1 MTPTRRALVTTLA
14 LTATLTTAPITTAQ
28 AADTP
33 QHPWY
38 FDTYRID
45 EVWEHTTGEGI
56 TVAVIDTGV
65 DPTLP
70 ELQGQVLDGTDLIP
84 DGAGFD
90 VDADGHGTD
99 MAALIA
105 GTGESQGI
113 QGLAPGV
120 SILPIRVLPS
130 AWTYIGNDRMSQA
143 IQYAVESG
151 AQIINISVGGADVGI
166 SQRELNEALAM
177 AASHDVLVFSS
188 AGNDAEQG
196 NSVSAPASLKG
207 VVGVGA
213 VNSSGE
219 RSSYSTYGPQV
230 ALAAPGDNV
239 PGHCGDISGPACIQE
254 EGGTSSATALA
265 SASAALIWAQ
275 HPDWTKNQVLRVML
289 NTAERADDQ
298 RRDDYTGYGIVRPD
312 RVVLDGEGDPGDPDS
327 PPVFRDWEAALDPP
341 ATPEPTPETG
351 PSPDADP
358 APGPDAEPAASG
370 GSDDAS
376 PLPWLLGAGAAVL
389 VAGSVGWLLW
399 RRRSGVVRG

>member
-14 LTATLTTAPITTAQ
+14 LTAALTTAPATTAQ

-70 ELQGQVLDGTDLIP
+70 ELQGQVLDGTDLTAAP
-84 DGAGFD
+84 QGAH
-90 VDADGHGTD
+90 VDTDGHGTD

-105 GTGESQGI
+105 GTGNGGV
-113 QGLAPGV
+113 QGLAPGAT
-120 SILPIRVLPS
+120 ILPIRV
-130 AWTYIGNDRMSQA
+130 TYGGITGDAADRWAEAVHYA
-143 IQYAVESG
+143 IESG
-151 AQIINISVGGADVGI
+151 ARIINFSLGDVNVE
-166 SQRELNEALAM
+166 SARQEMSEALT
-177 AASHDVLVFSS
+177 AAARHDVLIF
-188 AGNDAEQG
+188 AATGNNGDDLNAP
-196 NSVSAPASLKG
+196 SAPNSLDG
-207 VVGVGA
+207 VVGVSA

-219 RSSYSTYGPQV
+219 RAPYSTYGPQV
-230 ALAAPGDNV
+230 SLAAPGDDV
-239 PGHCGDISGPACIQE
+239 PGHCGDISGPACIRD

-289 NTAERADDQ
+289 NTAERPDDQ

-327 PPVFRDWEAALDPP
+327 PPIFRDWEAELRPP
-341 ATPEPTPETG
+341 ATPSPTPETSPG
-351 PSPDADP
+351 PDAETTP
-358 APGPDAEPAASG
+358 APDAEPAAT
-370 GSDDAS
+370 SDDAS
-376 PLPWLLGAGAAVL
+376 PLPWLLGGGAAVL

-399 RRRSGVVRG
+399 RRRA

>member
-14 LTATLTTAPITTAQ
+14 LTAALTTTPTAQ

-38 FDTYRID
+38 FDTYRIED
-45 EVWEHTTGEGI
+45 VWEHTTGEGI
-56 TVAVIDTGV
+56 TVAVIDSGV

-70 ELQGQVLDGTDLIP
+70 ELQGQVLDGTDLTASP
-84 DGAGFD
+84 QGAHAD
-90 VDADGHGTD
+90 TDGHGTD

-105 GTGESQGI
+105 GTGEGSGI

-120 SILPIRVLPS
+120 KILPIRMTLGGVSLGG
-130 AWTYIGNDRMSQA
+130 TERFGEGIIHA
-143 IQYAVESG
+143 IESG
-151 AQIINISVGGADVGI
+151 AKVINISQGGTIPED
-166 SQRELNEALAM
+166 ELSEAIALA
-177 AASHDVLVFSS
+177 ARHDVLIF
-188 AGNDAEQG
+188 AGTG
-196 NSVSAPASLKG
+196 NEGERTNHLAAPASLPG

-219 RSSYSTYGPQV
+219 RSPYSTYGPQV
-230 ALAAPGDNV
+230 SLAAPGDDV
-239 PGHCGDISGPACIQE
+239 PGHCGDISGPACIRD

-289 NTAERADDQ
+289 NTAERPDDQ

-327 PPVFRDWEAALDPP
+327 PPIFRDWEAELRPP
-341 ATPEPTPETG
+341 ATPSPTPEATPG
-351 PSPDADP
+351 PDAGANP
-358 APGPDAEPAASG
+358 APDAEPAAT
-370 GSDDAS
+370 SDDAS

-399 RRRSGVVRG
+399 RRRA

>member
-1 MTPTRRALVTTLA
+1 MTPTRRALVTTFA
-14 LTATLTTAPITTAQ
+14 LTAALTTAPATTAQ

-70 ELQGQVLDGTDLIP
+70 ELQGQVLDGTDLTRSP
-84 DGAGFD
+84 KGAH
-90 VDADGHGTD
+90 VDEDGHGSD
-99 MAALIA
+99 MASLVV
-105 GTGESQGI
+105 GTGGSGI
-113 QGLAPGV
+113 QGMAPGAEV
-120 SILPIRVLPS
+120 LPIRASTNQLDFDG
-130 AWTYIGNDRMSQA
+130 AQRWAEA
-143 IQYAVESG
+143 IEYAVAQG
-151 AQIINISVGGADVGI
+151 AQIINISLGATDNGRASDV
-166 SQRELNEALAM
+166 LADALAS
-177 AASHDVLVFSS
+177 AARNDVLIFAAV
-188 AGNDAEQG
+188 GNDG
-196 NSVSAPASLKG
+196 DTFNTRSAPAVLDG
-207 VVGVGA
+207 VIGVAAVG
-213 VNSSGE
+213 SDGE
-219 RSSYSTYGPQV
+219 RAAYSTHGPQV
-230 ALAAPGDNV
+230 ALAAPGEGV
-239 PGHCGDISGPACIQE
+239 PSHCDDLSGPACIRDG
-254 EGGTSSATALA
+254 GGTSSATALA

-298 RRDDYTGYGIVRPD
+298 RRDDYTGYGVVRPD

-341 ATPEPTPETG
+341 ATPEPTPGTG

-376 PLPWLLGAGAAVL
+376 PLPWVLGAGAAVL

>member
-14 LTATLTTAPITTAQ
+14 LTAALTTAPITTAH
-28 AADTP
+28 ADTP

-38 FDTYRID
+38 FDTYRIED
-45 EVWEHTTGEGI
+45 VWEHTTGEGI

-70 ELQGQVLDGTDLIP
+70 ELQGQVLDGTDLTRSP
-84 DGAGFD
+84 KGAH
-90 VDADGHGTD
+90 VDEDGHGSD
-99 MAALIA
+99 MASLVV
-105 GTGESQGI
+105 GTGGSGI
-113 QGLAPGV
+113 QGMAPGAEV
-120 SILPIRVLPS
+120 LPIRASTNQLDFDG
-130 AWTYIGNDRMSQA
+130 AQRWAEA
-143 IQYAVESG
+143 IEYAVAQG
-151 AQIINISVGGADVGI
+151 AQIINISLGATDNGRASDV
-166 SQRELNEALAM
+166 LADALAS
-177 AASHDVLVFSS
+177 AARNDVLIFAAV
-188 AGNDAEQG
+188 GNDG
-196 NSVSAPASLKG
+196 DTFNTRSAPAVLDG
-207 VVGVGA
+207 VIGVAAVG
-213 VNSSGE
+213 SDGE
-219 RSSYSTYGPQV
+219 RAAYSTHGPQV
-230 ALAAPGDNV
+230 ALAAPGEGV
-239 PGHCGDISGPACIQE
+239 PSHCDDLSGPACIRDG
-254 EGGTSSATALA
+254 GGTSSATALA

-275 HPDWTKNQVLRVML
+275 HPDWTKNQVLRVLL

-298 RRDDYTGYGIVRPD
+298 RRDDYTGYGVVRPD

>member
-14 LTATLTTAPITTAQ
+14 LTATLTTAPTTTAH
-28 AADTP
+28 ADTP

-56 TVAVIDTGV
+56 TVAVIDSGV

-70 ELQGQVLDGTDLIP
+70 ELQGQVLDGTDLTADP
-84 DGAGFD
+84 QGAH
-90 VDADGHGTD
+90 VDTDGHGTE

-105 GTGESQGI
+105 GTGEGSGI

-120 SILPIRVLPS
+120 EILPIRV
-130 AWTYIGNDRMSQA
+130 TYGGVTNDISGRWAEA
-143 IQYAVESG
+143 ISYAAESG
-151 AQIINISVGGADVGI
+151 ARVVNISQGSLDGERA
-166 SQRELNEALAM
+166 SQDMAEALAM
-177 AASHDVLVFSS
+177 AARHDMLIFASS
-188 AGNDAEQG
+188 GNDGEG
-196 NSVSAPASLKG
+196 TNHISAPASVDG

-213 VNSSGE
+213 VTSSGD
-219 RSSYSTYGPQV
+219 RSSYSSHGPQV
-230 ALAAPGDNV
+230 SLAAPGDDV
-239 PGHCGDISGPACIQE
+239 PGHCGDISGPACIRD

-289 NTAERADDQ
+289 NTAERPDDQ

-327 PPVFRDWEAALDPP
+327 PPIFRDWEAELRPP
-341 ATPEPTPETG
+341 AT
-351 PSPDADP
+351 
-358 APGPDAEPAASG
+358 
-370 GSDDAS
+370 
-376 PLPWLLGAGAAVL
+376 
-389 VAGSVGWLLW
+389 
-399 RRRSGVVRG
+399 

>member
-14 LTATLTTAPITTAQ
+14 LTATLTTAPITTAH
-28 AADTP
+28 ADTP

-38 FDTYRID
+38 FDTYRIED
-45 EVWEHTTGEGI
+45 VWEHTTGEGV

-70 ELQGQVLDGTDLIP
+70 ELQGQVLDGTDLTP
-84 DGAGFD
+84 DPLGAH
-90 VDADGHGTD
+90 VDTDGHGTD

-105 GTGESQGI
+105 GTGAGTGVQGMAPDAKI
-113 QGLAPGV
+113 IPVRVTSGGLTGN
-120 SILPIRVLPS
+120 SGPIW
-130 AWTYIGNDRMSQA
+130 AEAITYA
-143 IQYAVESG
+143 IDSG
-151 AQIINISVGGADVGI
+151 ARIINFSLADPYTERT
-166 SQRELNEALAM
+166 QQDMAEALEM
-177 AASHDVLVFSS
+177 AARHDVLIFAG
-188 AGNDAEQG
+188 AGNDG
-196 NSVSAPASLKG
+196 DGTNVISVPNSLDG

-219 RSSYSTYGPQV
+219 RAPYSTYGPQV
-230 ALAAPGDNV
+230 SLAAPGDDV
-239 PGHCGDISGPACIQE
+239 PGHCGDISGPACIRD

-289 NTAERADDQ
+289 NTAERPDDQ

-327 PPVFRDWEAALDPP
+327 PPIFRDWEAELRPP
-341 ATPEPTPETG
+341 ATPSPTPETSPG
-351 PSPDADP
+351 PDAETTP
-358 APGPDAEPAASG
+358 APDAEPAAT
-370 GSDDAS
+370 SDDAS
-376 PLPWLLGAGAAVL
+376 PLPWLLGGGAAVL

-399 RRRSGVVRG
+399 RRRA

>member
-14 LTATLTTAPITTAQ
+14 LTAALTTALATTAQ

-70 ELQGQVLDGTDLIP
+70 ELQGQVLDGTDLTRSP
-84 DGAGFD
+84 KGAH
-90 VDADGHGTD
+90 VDEDGHGSD
-99 MAALIA
+99 MASLVV
-105 GTGESQGI
+105 GTGGSGI
-113 QGLAPGV
+113 QGMAPGAEV
-120 SILPIRVLPS
+120 LPIRASTNQLDFDG
-130 AWTYIGNDRMSQA
+130 AQRWAEA
-143 IQYAVESG
+143 IEYAVAQG
-151 AQIINISVGGADVGI
+151 AQIINISLGATDNGRASDV
-166 SQRELNEALAM
+166 LADALAS
-177 AASHDVLVFSS
+177 AARNDVLIFAAV
-188 AGNDAEQG
+188 GNDG
-196 NSVSAPASLKG
+196 DTFNTRSAPAVLDG
-207 VVGVGA
+207 VIGVAAVG
-213 VNSSGE
+213 SDGE
-219 RSSYSTYGPQV
+219 RAAYSTHGPQV
-230 ALAAPGDNV
+230 ALAAPGEGV
-239 PGHCGDISGPACIQE
+239 PSHCDDLSGPACIRDG
-254 EGGTSSATALA
+254 GGTSSATALA

-298 RRDDYTGYGIVRPD
+298 RRDDYTGYGVVRPD

-341 ATPEPTPETG
+341 ATPEPTPGTG
-351 PSPDADP
+351 PSPDAEP
-358 APGPDAEPAASG
+358 APGPDAEAAAT
-370 GSDDAS
+370 SDDAS

>member
-1 MTPTRRALVTTLA
+1 MTPTRRSLVTTLA
-14 LTATLTTAPITTAQ
+14 LTAALTTAPATTAQ

-56 TVAVIDTGV
+56 TVAVIDSGV

-70 ELQGQVLDGTDLIP
+70 ELQGQVLDGTDLTRSP
-84 DGAGFD
+84 EGAH
-90 VDADGHGTD
+90 VDTDGHGTD

-105 GTGESQGI
+105 GTGEGSGI

-120 SILPIRVLPS
+120 EILPVRVGGIDLDE
-130 AWTYIGNDRMSQA
+130 ADTWAAGIE
-143 IQYAVESG
+143 YAVDHG
-151 AQIINISVGGADVGI
+151 AQIINMSLGRTDSGVA
-166 SQRELNEALAM
+166 QAAM
-177 AASHDVLVFSS
+177 AGAVATAARHDVLIF
-188 AGNDAEQG
+188 AATGNNGDGG
-196 NSVSAPASLKG
+196 NAADYPAVHKG
-207 VVGVGA
+207 VIGVTA
-213 VNSSGE
+213 VDSGGE
-219 RSSYSTYGPQV
+219 RASYSTFGPQV
-230 ALAAPGDNV
+230 ALAAPGNGV
-239 PGHCGDISGPACIQE
+239 PGHCDGITGPACIRE

-275 HPDWTKNQVLRVML
+275 HPDWTKNQVLRVLL
-289 NTAERADDQ
+289 NTAQRSDDQ

-351 PSPDADP
+351 PSPDAEP
-358 APGPDAEPAASG
+358 APGPDAEAAVT
-370 GSDDAS
+370 SDDAS

>member
-14 LTATLTTAPITTAQ
+14 LTAALTTAPTAQ

-45 EVWEHTTGEGI
+45 EVWEHTTGDGI
-56 TVAVIDTGV
+56 TVAVIDSGV

-70 ELQGQVLDGTDLIP
+70 ELQGQVLDGTDVRTDP
-84 DGAGFD
+84 QGA
-90 VDADGHGTD
+90 DADSSGHGSD

-105 GTGESQGI
+105 GTGAGGGI

-120 SILPIRVLPS
+120 KILPIRTSSS
-130 AWTYIGNDRMSQA
+130 AIDFDNSARIAESIDYAVSHGAQILNISLGN
-143 IQYAVESG
+143 VESG
-151 AQIINISVGGADVGI
+151 PGRAALVESVT
-166 SQRELNEALAM
+166 EAVRQG
-177 AASHDVLVFSS
+177 VLIF
-188 AGNDAEQG
+188 AGTGNDGAG
-196 NSVSAPASLKG
+196 LNGAAIPAALDG

-213 VNSSGE
+213 VDSSGE

-298 RRDDYTGYGIVRPD
+298 RRDDYTGYGVVRPD

-327 PPVFRDWEAALDPP
+327 PPVFRDWEAAFDPP

-351 PSPDADP
+351 PSPDAEP

-376 PLPWLLGAGAAVL
+376 PLPWVLGAGAAVL

>member
-14 LTATLTTAPITTAQ
+14 LTAALTTAPATTAH
-28 AADTP
+28 ADTP

-70 ELQGQVLDGTDLIP
+70 ELQGQVLDGTDLTRSP
-84 DGAGFD
+84 KGAH
-90 VDADGHGTD
+90 VDEDGHGSD
-99 MAALIA
+99 MASLVV
-105 GTGESQGI
+105 GTGGSGI
-113 QGLAPGV
+113 QGMAPGAEV
-120 SILPIRVLPS
+120 LPIRASTNQLDFDG
-130 AWTYIGNDRMSQA
+130 AQRWAEA
-143 IQYAVESG
+143 IEYAVAQG
-151 AQIINISVGGADVGI
+151 AQIINISLGATDNGRASDV
-166 SQRELNEALAM
+166 LADALAS
-177 AASHDVLVFSS
+177 AARNDVLIFAAV
-188 AGNDAEQG
+188 GNDG
-196 NSVSAPASLKG
+196 DTFNTRSAPAVLDG
-207 VVGVGA
+207 VIGVAAVG
-213 VNSSGE
+213 SDGE
-219 RSSYSTYGPQV
+219 RAAYSTHGPQV
-230 ALAAPGDNV
+230 ALAAPGEGV
-239 PGHCGDISGPACIQE
+239 PSHCDDLSGPACIRDG
-254 EGGTSSATALA
+254 GGTSSATALA

-275 HPDWTKNQVLRVML
+275 HPDWTKNQVLRVLL

-341 ATPEPTPETG
+341 ATPEPTPGTG
-351 PSPDADP
+351 PSPDAEP
-358 APGPDAEPAASG
+358 APGPDAEAAVT
-370 GSDDAS
+370 SDDAS